1 MYKHRNCIIENTPT
15 EQHPHMVTITKTP
28 AVRKDFEGRRYL
40 TLEHAHKQIEKFESE
55 RLIKSKENYVKK
67 QLAEVVVLEGEGFSW
82 LATRK
87 EIVDGYTERFQRE

>member
-15 EQHPHMVTITKTP
+15 EQHPEMVTITKTP
-28 AVRKDFEGRRYL
+28 NIRKDFEGRRYL
-40 TLEHAHKQIEKFESE
+40 TLEHAFKQIEKFESE

-82 LATRK
+82 LVTK
-87 EIVDGYTERFQRE
+87 

>member
-15 EQHPHMVTITKTP
+15 EQHPEMVTITKTP
-28 AVRKDFEGRRYL
+28 AIRKDFEGRRYL
-40 TLEHAHKQIEKFESE
+40 TLEHAHKQIEKFESD

-82 LATRK
+82 LATR
-87 EIVDGYTERFQRE
+87 ER